1 LIHTFEGHIKEV
13 SAIEEYP
20 GIKGVAGTAGDATY
34 ILSSSLDGS
43 VKVWSLDK
51 FQLIYNFSLPYTLT
65 FSKLF
70 NHSKYLVVGMKDKML
85 ICGVHIIGE
94 LYLSPEVP
102 IASLRAG
109 YTSAADRDSSNF
121 SFSMA
126 LCENNSIY
134 I

>member
-1 LIHTFEGHIKEV
+1 M
-13 SAIEEYP
+13 
-20 GIKGVAGTAGDATY
+20 
-34 ILSSSLDGS
+34 
-43 VKVWSLDK
+43 
-51 FQLIYNFSLPYTLT
+51 IYNFNLPYTLT

-70 NHSKYLVVGMKDKML
+70 NKSKKLAVGMKDQML

-94 LYLSPEVP
+94 HYLIPEVP
-102 IASLRAG
+102 ITNVKAG
-109 YTSAADRDSSNF
+109 YLNAKDRDANAV